1 MKCLVSMKNLTSL
14 YLYNSPPQV
23 VLCSLAALVLS
34 EAEPDAQSALMNN
47 INLPYGFGYGAVS
60 STNVNVPGQFSYV
73 VNSVHP
79 TDSEVAPTEAL
90 SPAVNYLPAGYG
102 YNPYNT
108 FHGLR
113 NNFYNP
119 WASGYSMGMGRMN
132 PFYGGYPFGYNSL
145 GLGLHYPYG
154 GLGYVP
160 APAPAPAPMNE
171 E

>member
-1 MKCLVSMKNLTSL
+1 M
-14 YLYNSPPQV
+14 
-23 VLCSLAALVLS
+23 AALVVS
-34 EAEPDAQSALMNN
+34 EAEPEAQSGLMNN
-47 INLPYGFGYGAVS
+47 INLPLGLPYGFGYGAGAVS

-79 TDSEVAPTEAL
+79 TDSEDMVANTEAVR
-90 SPAVNYLPAGYG
+90 PQVNYLPAGYG
-102 YNPYNT
+102 YNSYNP

-119 WASGYSMGMGRMN
+119 WGSGMYSMGMGRIN
-132 PFYGGYPFGYNSL
+132 PYYGGYPYGYNNL

-160 APAPAPAPMNE
+160 APAAAPAPMKE